1 MLLLDPPIV
10 SLRLG
15 LELGTDAIEEG
26 KDVYF
31 ECKIKANPDIYKISW
46 THNVTFKLVMVQVKT
61 CILQGNRIE
70 ERSSSEVSGLIMSGQ
85 SLVLQV
91 KVKTNQRPETE
102 TFDCRV
108 SSATRRAITRASSVT
123 WRGTPS
129 PMKFC

>member
-46 THNVTFKLVMVQVKT
+46 THNVTLKMLMVQVKT
-61 CILQGNRIE
+61 FTLQGNRIE

-91 KVKTNQRPETE
+91 DVRP
-102 TFDCRV
+102 D
-108 SSATRRAITRASSVT
+108 
-123 WRGTPS
+123 
-129 PMKFC
+129 

>member
-1 MLLLDPPIV
+1 MLLDPPIV

-46 THNVTFKLVMVQVKT
+46 THNVTFKLLMVQVKT

-70 ERSSSEVSGLIMSGQ
+70 ERSSEVSGLIMSGQ

-91 KVKTNQRPETE
+91 DPSLTIRT
-102 TFDCRV
+102 
-108 SSATRRAITRASSVT
+108 
-123 WRGTPS
+123 GT
-129 PMKFC
+129 C

>member
-1 MLLLDPPIV
+1 MLLDPPIV

-31 ECKIKANPDIYKISW
+31 ECKIKANPEIYKISW
-46 THNVTFKLVMVQVKT
+46 THNVTFKLLMVQGIT

-91 KVKTNQRPETE
+91 NRDLTRPIREQAL
-102 TFDCRV
+102 R
-108 SSATRRAITRASSVT
+108 S
-123 WRGTPS
+123 
-129 PMKFC
+129 

>member
-46 THNVTFKLVMVQVKT
+46 THNVIFKLLMVQVKT

-91 KVKTNQRPETE
+91 YKARRIRDRTLKHLIAGCPAPPDGQLHVHCQQPGGGRP
-102 TFDCRV
+102 V
-108 SSATRRAITRASSVT
+108 Q
-123 WRGTPS
+123 
-129 PMKFC
+129 

>member
-46 THNVTFKLVMVQVKT
+46 THNVTLKMLMVQVKT
-61 CILQGNRIE
+61 FILQGNRIE

-91 KVKTNQRPETE
+91 DVRPDQWNIMTIGMIAGGPASPDRQLHLHSQQPRGGRTVK
-102 TFDCRV
+102 
-108 SSATRRAITRASSVT
+108 
-123 WRGTPS
+123 
-129 PMKFC
+129 